1 MLRTLYTSLVC
12 PHLDYACAVWY
23 LFHLGD
29 MRTIE
34 KIQGRVT
41 KFVPAFKVKLYYDCL
56 VSSSLPRYGA
66 GGKEWI

>member
-1 MLRTLYTSLVC
+1 MLQTLYTSLVC
-12 PHLDYACAVWY
+12 PHLDYICVVWY

-29 MRTIE
+29 MRAIE

-41 KFVPAFKVKLYYDCL
+41 KFVPALEVKSHYDCL
-56 VSSSLPRYGA
+56 VSSSLPGYCA